1 MDGFQNTLDQDL
13 HTPIV
18 LIAFNGWSDTGTVT
32 TDLADH
38 LINTYA
44 GNRFLSVDPEE
55 YYVFTEIRP
64 EVRITSEGVREI
76 QWPKNEGF
84 VCQIPETNQDL
95 IIIRGVEPN
104 TNWKKFATQ
113 LSEIIAETKPKLVC
127 TLVARPAAMPHTRPI
142 LVSGSS
148 ADKEMARTYGLEDS
162 TYQGPTGL
170 IGVAHDAMRK
180 HNLPLIS
187 YAALIPHYLSVEE
200 NPPATIALL
209 KALEPV
215 LGFSVP
221 TTSLEEESVHFLER
235 VEEASKQDS
244 QIGSYVKT
252 LEERY
257 EEMHSFDKSAGDMDA
272 GDANLSADDVLRDVE
287 DLLRRSE
294 EEQ

>member
-1 MDGFQNTLDQDL
+1 
-13 HTPIV
+13 
-18 LIAFNGWSDTGTVT
+18 
-32 TDLADH
+32 
-38 LINTYA
+38 
-44 GNRFLSVDPEE
+44 
-55 YYVFTEIRP
+55 
-64 EVRITSEGVREI
+64 
-76 QWPKNEGF
+76 
-84 VCQIPETNQDL
+84 
-95 IIIRGVEPN
+95 
-104 TNWKKFATQ
+104 
-113 LSEIIAETKPKLVC
+113 
-127 TLVARPAAMPHTRPI
+127 
-142 LVSGSS
+142 
-148 ADKEMARTYGLEDS
+148 MARTYGLEAS

-215 LGFSVP
+215 LGYSVP
-221 TTSLEEESVHFLER
+221 TTILEEESVHFLER

-244 QIGSYVKT
+244 QIGSYVMT

-257 EEMHSFDKSAGDMDA
+257 EEMHTFDKPADNMGA